1 MKDFDG
7 KYNIKAVSNML
18 NIHPGTLRAW
28 ERRYQ
33 VIQPVRND
41 AGHRL
46 YTDEH
51 VKILQWIISQVEK
64 GFTVGQAVDLLNKD
78 ELLRNDETEMF
89 AQDQMQLTKQE
100 IKHALLNFN
109 ENGANSH
116 LDYAF
121 NVFSTE
127 RVVITILGS
136 IMLDIGDM
144 WERGEI
150 TTAHEHFVTQY
161 IRTKIGMV
169 FQNLPINGMLPK
181 VVCVCGPGEQHEI
194 GLLIFTFFLRRRG
207 YETIY
212 LGAGIPEEDVLQVTK
227 EVEAEYTVISCTH
240 DDHLNRT
247 LMLVDYLHESL
258 PRLTIGLGGAAVER
272 LSEDEKAAYA
282 EFLVGSSE
290 NSWLNWL
297 NKRKLRKG

>member
-1 MKDFDG
+1 MTDQDG

-28 ERRYQ
+28 ERRYK
-33 VIQPVRND
+33 VIEPVRND

-51 VKILQWIISQVEK
+51 IKVLQWIISQVEK

-78 ELLRNDETEMF
+78 DLLKHENAEIFSQDQLQVMKQEVKQALLRFSE
-89 AQDQMQLTKQE
+89 
-100 IKHALLNFN
+100 N
-109 ENGANSH
+109 EANGH

-127 RVVITILGS
+127 RVVITVLGN
-136 IMLDIGDM
+136 IMSEIGDM
-144 WERGEI
+144 WERGEVSI
-150 TTAHEHFVTQY
+150 AQEHFVTQY

-169 FQNLPINGMLPK
+169 FQNLPLNGMLPK
-181 VVCVCGPGEQHEI
+181 VVCVSGPGEQHEI

-212 LGAGIPEEDVLQVTK
+212 LGTGIPEEDVLQVTK
-227 EVEAEYTVISCTH
+227 EVGAEYTVISCTH
-240 DDHLNRT
+240 EDHLTRT
-247 LMLVDYLHESL
+247 LNLVDYLHASV
-258 PRLTIGLGGAAVER
+258 PQLTIGLGGAAVER
-272 LSEDEKAAYA
+272 LSESVRDQYAA
-282 EFLVGSSE
+282 FLVGSTE
-290 NSWLNWL
+290 AAWLEWL
-297 NKRKLRKG
+297 QRNKTRK